1 MIDGGAMA
9 RKLTGNPGVGVGE
22 LAVDD
27 DPVGLCRVEPAAGL
41 IPLTEEVADEPL
53 GALIQGVKVRREL
66 GVDVPTENKNQSE
79 I

>member
-9 RKLTGNPGVGVGE
+9 RKLTGNLGVGVGE
-22 LAVDD
+22 LAADD

-41 IPLTEEVADEPL
+41 IPLMEEVVDEPL
-53 GALIQGVKVRREL
+53 GALFQGVKVRREL
-66 GVDVPTENKNQSE
+66 GVDVPTEYKNQLE